1 MRAFKLQ
8 SYIKSPNDEFDCEEF
23 RYNHRFSAFQSFNT
37 PSICLYHQY
46 KEKDENFIRSF
57 SIEKIYS
64 FAQEHFDLARTIY
77 EKYPENQMVILIYL
91 VKNHLNINLY
101 FFF

>member
-8 SYIKSPNDEFDCEEF
+8 GHIKSPNDEFDCEEF
-23 RYNHRFSAFQSFNT
+23 RYNHRFSPFQNFNT
-37 PSICLYHQY
+37 PPICLYHQY

-77 EKYPENQMVILIYL
+77 EKYPENQMVIYY
-91 VKNHLNINLY
+91 Y
-101 FFF
+101 FEKLFLHII